1 MKSLLLAL
9 LMLLPVAAY
18 ADNRWRGP
26 VVYTDLNCAVRKC
39 ENGYKIIVQK
49 DWAGLSSYFFKL
61 KLQSPFKYQNEQWLT
76 VRLAGVSLSSGE
88 RFVNE
93 QYCAR
98 YYNGYIYISLSE
110 IITEDQQR
118 CDKEYK
124 VTVYES
130 DSRSGRSVTFNLKLS
145 RLNLSKIPGN
155 STNME
160 FW

>member
-26 VVYTDLNCAVRKC
+26 VVYNDLNCAVRKC

-49 DWAGLSSYFFKL
+49 EWAGLFSYSLKL

-98 YYNGYIYISLSE
+98 YYNGYIYISLST
-110 IITEDQQR
+110 ITEDQQR

-130 DSRSGRSVTFNLKLS
+130 DNRSGRSVTFNLKLS

>member
-61 KLQSPFKYQNEQWLT
+61 KLQSPFKYQNE
-76 VRLAGVSLSSGE
+76 
-88 RFVNE
+88 
-93 QYCAR
+93 
-98 YYNGYIYISLSE
+98 
-110 IITEDQQR
+110 
-118 CDKEYK
+118 
-124 VTVYES
+124 
-130 DSRSGRSVTFNLKLS
+130 
-145 RLNLSKIPGN
+145 
-155 STNME
+155 
-160 FW
+160 